1 MVRIAASGGFSTKS
15 WKRITA
21 LSSLFPDLRRPR
33 FAVWLLLMGVIFLGG
48 CAQPPEDSAFLAK
61 VGEDRITAGDLRA
74 FISGRP
80 SSPLTPEETRNHLQT
95 MIDRRILLE
104 EARAQGLEEDR
115 QVSDRPDQEK
125 KRTLYD
131 EMMRLEVYD
140 RVSVEEE
147 EIEQAYQQAGWSVL
161 VVSQEIFVSDE
172 ETAKKVV
179 DLLENGME
187 FAEVARLHA
196 VDRMMGLPSG
206 KPDRFTYSPYDAP
219 KAVVRR
225 VFVLPEGGT
234 TEPIPLRGG
243 HVIARVRE
251 RRRVGIEEVRD
262 KIRTYLHDLKV
273 DILRDS
279 YLSRLRAALDFR
291 SHPQNMEVVV
301 QVLKDGRSLSTLPE
315 EQLRL
320 PVYTFGDV
328 VLGVEEVVEAVEP
341 GKAQWPQINQDE
353 VIYDLKRTL
362 LPVEV
367 MACDGRGRGVD
378 QTEAF
383 RRLLQAEKQGLML
396 VRLRDQVLEGRLQ
409 VTQED
414 LEVYYD
420 SHKRRFR
427 IPAQAHLQELLVE
440 DADQARDL
448 VRQIKA
454 GAELSELIGQYS
466 IRHYN
471 VEEGVLRVF
480 DIQNPLYGEEWMNTV
495 MNAPLNELQG
505 PVKTKGGYSVFKVL
519 HRYDESF
526 DTLENKW
533 VRGMV
538 VRAVK
543 EEKERSIF
551 NNYLEELREKYAE
564 RIKVDEEK
572 VKRL

>member
-1 MVRIAASGGFSTKS
+1 MLRQTAS
-15 WKRITA
+15 
-21 LSSLFPDLRRPR
+21 R
-33 FAVWLLLMGVIFLGG
+33 FAVWFLLMEVVLLCG
-48 CAQPPEDSAFLAK
+48 CAQPLEDSAFLAK
-61 VGEDRITAGDLRA
+61 VGEDRITAGDLRS
-74 FISGRP
+74 FIAGKP
-80 SSPLTPEETRNHLQT
+80 SSPLTAEEYRGHLQT
-95 MIDRRILLE
+95 MIDRRILLA

-115 QVSDRPDQEK
+115 QVLDRLAQEK
-125 KRTLYD
+125 KKTLYD

-140 RVSVEEE
+140 QVSVEEE
-147 EIEQAYQQAGWSVL
+147 EIEQAYQQAGWSVQ

-179 DLLENGME
+179 DLLENGMD
-187 FAEVARLHA
+187 FSEVARLHA

-225 VFVLPEGGT
+225 IFVLPEGGT

-262 KIRTYLHDLKV
+262 KIRTNLHDLKV
-273 DILRDS
+273 DLLRDR
-279 YLSRLRAALDFR
+279 YLRRLRTELDFR
-291 SHPQNMEVVV
+291 PHPENMEVVV
-301 QVLKDGRSLSTLPE
+301 QVLKDGRSLSALSE
-315 EQLRL
+315 EQLSL

-328 VLGVEEVVEAVEP
+328 VLAVEEVVEAVLP
-341 GKAQWPQINQDE
+341 GKAQWQQINQDE
-353 VIYDLKRTL
+353 VIYDLKRSL

-367 MACDGRGRGVD
+367 MASDGRGRGVD
-378 QTEAF
+378 QTDAF
-383 RRLLQAEKQGLML
+383 RRMLQAEKEDLML
-396 VRLRDQVLEGRLQ
+396 VRMRDLVLEKGLQ
-409 VTQED
+409 VTRED
-414 LEVYYD
+414 LEVYYE

-440 DADQARDL
+440 DPDQAVDL
-448 VRQIKA
+448 VRQIEA

-466 IRHYN
+466 IRNYN

-480 DIQNPLYGEEWMNTV
+480 DIQSPLYGEEWMNAA

-519 HRYDESF
+519 NRYDESF

-538 VRAVK
+538 VRAVR

-551 NNYLEELREKYAE
+551 NIYLEELGKKYADL
-564 RIKVDEEK
+564 ITVDEEN

>member
-1 MVRIAASGGFSTKS
+1 M
-15 WKRITA
+15 
-21 LSSLFPDLRRPR
+21 
-33 FAVWLLLMGVIFLGG
+33 WLLLMGVTSLGG
-48 CAQPPEDSAFLAK
+48 CAQPLEDSAFLAM
-61 VGEDRITAGDLRA
+61 VDQHRITAGDLRA
-74 FISGRP
+74 FVSGLP
-80 SSPLTPEETRNHLQT
+80 SSSPPTAEEYRSHLQT
-95 MIDRRILLE
+95 MIDRRILLA
-104 EARAQGLEEDR
+104 EARAQGLENDR
-115 QVSDRPDQEK
+115 RVLERLEEEK
-125 KRTLYD
+125 KRKLHE

-140 RVSVEEE
+140 QVSVEEP
-147 EIEQAYQQAGWSVL
+147 EIEQAYQEAGWSVQ
-161 VVSQEIFVSDE
+161 VVSREIFVPDE
-172 ETAKKVV
+172 ETAEKVV
-179 DLLENGME
+179 DLLENGMD
-187 FAEVARLHA
+187 FAEAARLHA
-196 VDRMMGLPSG
+196 VDRMMGVPSG
-206 KPDRFTYSPYDAP
+206 KSDRFTYSPYDAP

-251 RRRVGIEEVRD
+251 RRKVGVEEVRE

-273 DILRDS
+273 DFLRDG
-279 YLSRLRAALDFR
+279 YLRRLRTELDFR
-291 SHPQNMEVVV
+291 SHLENMEVVV
-301 QVLKDGRSLSTLPE
+301 QVLKEGRSLSALPE

-328 VLGVEEVVEAVEP
+328 VLGVEEVVEAVLP

-353 VIYDLKRTL
+353 VIYDLKRSL

-367 MACDGRGRGVD
+367 MACDGRRREVD
-378 QTEAF
+378 QTDAF
-383 RRLLQAEKQGLML
+383 RRMLQAEKEDLML
-396 VRLRDQVLEGRLQ
+396 VHLRELVLEERLQ

-414 LEVYYD
+414 LEAYYE

-440 DADQARDL
+440 DPDQARDL
-448 VRQIKA
+448 VRQIEA
-454 GAELSELIGQYS
+454 GAELSELIGRYS
-466 IRHYN
+466 IRNYN

-480 DIQNPLYGEEWMNTV
+480 DIQSPLYGEEWMNTA
-495 MNAPLNELQG
+495 MNAPMNELRG

-519 HRYDESF
+519 HRYEESF
-526 DTLENKW
+526 DTLGNKW

-551 NNYLEELREKYAE
+551 NNYLEELGQKYAE
-564 RIKVDEEK
+564 LIKVDEEN

>member
-1 MVRIAASGGFSTKS
+1 MLRIAASGRFSTRS
-15 WKRITA
+15 WKLIPA
-21 LSSLFPDLRRPR
+21 PGSFFADVRRPR
-33 FAVWLLLMGVIFLGG
+33 FAVWLLVTLFCG
-48 CAQPPEDSAFLAK
+48 CAKPLEDSALLAK
-61 VGEDRITAGDLRA
+61 VGQDRITAGDLRA
-74 FISGRP
+74 FVSGRP
-80 SSPLTPEETRNHLQT
+80 SGPLTLTAEKYRGHLQT
-95 MIDRRILLE
+95 MVDRRILLA

-115 QVSDRPDQEK
+115 QVLERLGEEEK
-125 KRTLYD
+125 RKLHE

-140 RVSVEEE
+140 QVSVKDE
-147 EIEQAYQQAGWSVL
+147 EIEQAYQQAGWSVQ
-161 VVSQEIFVSDE
+161 VVSQEIFVPDE
-172 ETAKKVV
+172 ETARKVV
-179 DLLENGME
+179 DFLENGMD

-206 KPDRFTYSPYDAP
+206 KPERFIYSPYDSP
-219 KAVVRR
+219 KSVVRR
-225 VFVLPEGGT
+225 VFVLQEGGT
-234 TEPIPLRGG
+234 TEPIPLGGG
-243 HVIARVRE
+243 HVVAKARE
-251 RRRVGIEEVRD
+251 RRKVGIEEVRD

-273 DILRDS
+273 DILRDR
-279 YLSRLRAALDFR
+279 YLRRLRTELDFR

-301 QVLKDGRSLSTLPE
+301 QVLKDGRSLGTLAE
-315 EQLRL
+315 EQLCL

-328 VLGVEEVVEAVEP
+328 VLDVEEVVEAVEP

-367 MACDGRGRGVD
+367 MACDGRRRGVD
-378 QTEAF
+378 QTDAF
-383 RRLLQAEKQGLML
+383 LRLLQSEKEDLML
-396 VRLRDQVLEGRLQ
+396 VRLRDLVLEEGLQ

-414 LEVYYD
+414 LAAYYEL
-420 SHKRRFR
+420 HKRRFR

-440 DADQARDL
+440 DPDQASDL
-448 VRQIKA
+448 VRQIEA

-480 DIQNPLYGEEWMNTV
+480 DLQNPLYGEEWMNTA

-551 NNYLEELREKYAE
+551 NNYLEDLRKKYAE
-564 RIKVDEEK
+564 FIKVDEGNVE
-572 VKRL
+572 RL

>member
-1 MVRIAASGGFSTKS
+1 MLRIAASGRFSTRS
-15 WKRITA
+15 WKRIPA
-21 LSSLFPDLRRPR
+21 PGSFFPDLTRRR
-33 FAVWLLLMGVIFLGG
+33 VVVWLLLMGVILLGG
-48 CAQPPEDSAFLAK
+48 CARPVEDSAFLAK
-61 VGEDRITAGDLRA
+61 VGQQRITAGDLRA
-74 FISGRP
+74 FVSGR
-80 SSPLTPEETRNHLQT
+80 SSPLAAEEYRSHLQT
-95 MIDRRILLE
+95 MIDRRILLA
-104 EARAQGLEEDR
+104 EARAQGLEDDR
-115 QVSDRPDQEK
+115 QILERLEEEK
-125 KRTLYD
+125 KRKLHE

-140 RVSVEEE
+140 HVSVGEE
-147 EIEQAYQQAGWSVL
+147 EIEQAYQQAGWSVQ
-161 VVSQEIFVSDE
+161 VVSQEIFLPDE

-179 DLLENGME
+179 DLLDNGMD
-187 FAEVARLHA
+187 FSEVARLHA

-206 KPDRFTYSPYDAP
+206 KPDRFIYSQYDAP

-243 HVIARVRE
+243 HVIARARE
-251 RRRVGIEEVRD
+251 RRKVGIAEVRD

-273 DILRDS
+273 DFLRDR
-279 YLSRLRAALDFR
+279 YLSRLRTELEFR
-291 SHPQNMEVVV
+291 SHPENMEVVV
-301 QVLKDGRSLSTLPE
+301 QVLKDGRSLSALPE

-328 VLGVEEVVEAVEP
+328 VLGVGEVVEAVLP
-341 GKAQWPQINQDE
+341 GKAQWQQINQDE
-353 VIYDLKRTL
+353 VIYDLKRSL

-367 MACDGRGRGVD
+367 MACDGRRRGVD
-378 QTEAF
+378 QTDAF
-383 RRLLQAEKQGLML
+383 SRMLQAEKEDLML
-396 VRLRDQVLEGRLQ
+396 VHLRDLVLEERLQ
-409 VTQED
+409 VTRED
-414 LEVYYD
+414 LEAYYE

-427 IPAQAHLQELLVE
+427 VPAQAHLQELLVE
-440 DADQARDL
+440 DPDQARDL
-448 VRQIKA
+448 VRQIEA

-466 IRHYN
+466 IRNYN

-480 DIQNPLYGEEWMNTV
+480 DIQSPLYGEEWMNTA
-495 MNAPLNELQG
+495 MNASLNELQG

-519 HRYDESF
+519 HRYDESY

-551 NNYLEELREKYAE
+551 NNFLEELREKHAE
-564 RIKVDEEK
+564 LVKVDEEN

>member
-1 MVRIAASGGFSTKS
+1 MGG
-15 WKRITA
+15 I
-21 LSSLFPDLRRPR
+21 L
-33 FAVWLLLMGVIFLGG
+33 LGG
-48 CAQPPEDSAFLAK
+48 CAQPLEDSAFLAK

-74 FISGRP
+74 FVSGRP
-80 SSPLTPEETRNHLQT
+80 SSPRTAEEYRSHLQT
-95 MIDRRILLE
+95 LIDRRVLLA

-115 QVSDRPDQEK
+115 QVLERLEEEK
-125 KRTLYD
+125 KRKLHD

-140 RVSVEEE
+140 EVSVEEE
-147 EIEQAYQQAGWSVL
+147 EIEQAYQQAGWSVQ
-161 VVSQEIFVSDE
+161 VVSQEIFVPDE
-172 ETAKKVV
+172 ETAQKVV
-179 DLLENGME
+179 DLLENGMD

-206 KPDRFTYSPYDAP
+206 KSDHFTYSPYDAP

-234 TEPIPLRGG
+234 TGPIPLRGG
-243 HVIARVRE
+243 HVIARARE
-251 RRRVGIEEVRD
+251 RRRVKIEEVRD

-273 DILRDS
+273 DILRER
-279 YLSRLRAALDFR
+279 YLRRLRTELDFR

-301 QVLKDGRSLSTLPE
+301 QVLKDGRSLSNLPE

-328 VLGVEEVVEAVEP
+328 VLGVEEVIEAVEP
-341 GKAQWPQINQDE
+341 AKAQWRQINQEE
-353 VIYDLKRTL
+353 VIVELKRTL

-378 QTEAF
+378 QTDAF
-383 RRLLQAEKQGLML
+383 RRLLQAEKEDL
-396 VRLRDQVLEGRLQ
+396 VLVHLRDLVLEERLQ
-409 VTQED
+409 VAQED
-414 LEVYYD
+414 LAAYYE

-440 DADQARDL
+440 DPDQARDL
-448 VRQIKA
+448 VRQIEA

-466 IRHYN
+466 IRRYN

-480 DIQNPLYGEEWMNTV
+480 DIQHPLYGEEWMNTA

-505 PVKTKGGYSVFKVL
+505 PVETKGGYSIFKVF
-519 HRYDESF
+519 HRYAESF
-526 DTLENKW
+526 DTLANKW
-533 VRGMV
+533 VQGMV

-543 EEKERSIF
+543 EEKEGSIF
-551 NNYLEELREKYAE
+551 NYYLEELRKKYAE
-564 RIKVDEEK
+564 LIKVYEGN